1 MMKVVDG
8 IIGFQRDGSRC
19 VRAKDCRPPIS
30 SLFLQLLLLLLLIL
44 ILLSSSCA
52 GPDTTDWSG
61 ITIEGKLVDDGGHP
75 VEGAHVYAYSQGKS
89 NTLGPAEGMSEPT
102 GADGA
107 YILVLPEGVYTL
119 VARRRM
125 SGSISG
131 PLRNGDMS
139 GQMSKPIQTGPGDR
153 TGVNITLTVFRQGS
167 DGDPNRILN
176 TYTRIK
182 GMVTDPDGKV
192 MDGTHVFAYRGA
204 FRSDP
209 PDILSPASG
218 LDGQFEISLP
228 GGGFYTIGARTGL
241 RGKPRPEDSIGF
253 WGGKD
258 QQWDIKEGT
267 VTEGVRIVVVP
278 YGDTGTR

>member
-1 MMKVVDG
+1 MDRKITSHSYVQSV
-8 IIGFQRDGSRC
+8 RDLSVLR
-19 VRAKDCRPPIS
+19 
-30 SLFLQLLLLLLLIL
+30 FFLLLLPLLLLAIP
-44 ILLSSSCA
+44 SCV

-61 ITIEGKLVDDGGHP
+61 ITIEGNLVDDGGHP
-75 VEGAHVYAYSQGKS
+75 VQDGHVYAYRQGKS

-139 GQMSKPIQTGPGDR
+139 GQISKPILAGPGNR
-153 TGVNITLTVFRQGS
+153 TGMDITLTVFRQGS
-167 DGDPNRILN
+167 EGDPKRKL
-176 TYTRIK
+176 TTHTRIK
-182 GMVTDPDGKV
+182 GIVTDSGGKV
-192 MDGTHVFAYRGA
+192 LDGTHVFAYRGA

-209 PDILSPASG
+209 PDYLSPATG
-218 LDGQFEISLP
+218 PDGQFEISLP

-253 WGGKD
+253 WGRKD
-258 QQWDIKEGT
+258 QLQEIKEGT
-267 VTEGVRIVVVP
+267 VTEGVRIVVYP
-278 YGDTGTR
+278 YDGIENRE

>member
-1 MMKVVDG
+1 MMKVVDDM
-8 IIGFQRDGSRC
+8 IGSQGDGSRC

-30 SLFLQLLLLLLLIL
+30 SLFLQLLLLL

-61 ITIEGKLVDDGGHP
+61 MTIRGKLADDGGHP

-107 YILVLPEGVYTL
+107 YILILPEGIYTL

-167 DGDPNRILN
+167 DGDPKRILN

-182 GMVTDPDGKV
+182 GIVTDPGGKV
-192 MDGTHVFAYRGA
+192 MDGTHVFAFRGV

-209 PDILSPASG
+209 PDLLSPATG

-241 RGKPRPEDSIGF
+241 RGKPRPDDSIGF

-258 QQWDIKEGT
+258 QQWDIKEGS
-267 VTEGVRIVVVP
+267 VTDGVRIVIRP
-278 YGDTGTR
+278 YGDTETR